1 MKVKE
6 EREGQGEDPAGGL
19 SPRRSSGNPRPA
31 PSLYSLKYG
40 TIKERE
46 IERESETE
54 VKRETEGLK
63 DKERDR
69 VKHCGQLQVYIC
81 SKKRER
87 ERKQI
92 EIQRMNK
99 KIKNIGLKIKSM
111 NV

>member
-6 EREGQGEDPAGGL
+6 GKEGQGEDPAGGL

-69 VKHCGQLQVYIC
+69 VKHCGHLQVCIC
-81 SKKRER
+81 SKKKREKENR
-87 ERKQI
+87 
-92 EIQRMNK
+92 
-99 KIKNIGLKIKSM
+99 
-111 NV
+111 